1 MKRIFTLLASLIL
14 TISVFAEARP
24 KSTLTIQSTEMGDIR
39 VVIDGRRFEPN
50 DNFMRIQGLEAGSHQ
65 VKIYVE
71 KRNGMYSIFG
81 KKYQVVYNTILNIK
95 PRANM
100 SITVDRFGRA
110 SVTETRTRGGY
121 GNGRNWDR
129 DNDFEYDRGSNRGD
143 YGNDRNDRN
152 GQWDNHYGY
161 ERGMDDR
168 EFDLVVQS
176 IEKEWLESN
185 KLKSATHVAQSNKL
199 TSAQVKELMLLFSFE
214 SNKLD
219 VAKQAY
225 ANTVDKKNF
234 SIVND
239 AFSFNSSRDDLAR
252 FIRNFR

>member
-121 GNGRNWDR
+121 GNGRNWDK
-129 DNDFEYDRGSNRGD
+129 DNDFDFDRGSNRGD

-239 AFSFNSSRDDLAR
+239 AFSFNSSRDELAR

>member
-95 PRANM
+95 PRPAH
-100 SITVDRFGRA
+100 V
-110 SVTETRTRGGY
+110 
-121 GNGRNWDR
+121 
-129 DNDFEYDRGSNRGD
+129 GSCPSGPPF
-143 YGNDRNDRN
+143 
-152 GQWDNHYGY
+152 HP
-161 ERGMDDR
+161 
-168 EFDLVVQS
+168 LVS
-176 IEKEWLESN
+176 G
-185 KLKSATHVAQSNKL
+185 AGH
-199 TSAQVKELMLLFSFE
+199 F
-214 SNKLD
+214 
-219 VAKQAY
+219 
-225 ANTVDKKNF
+225 
-234 SIVND
+234 
-239 AFSFNSSRDDLAR
+239 
-252 FIRNFR
+252 